1 MMTTGEKIKEERRKR
16 GLSQRELAERA
27 EMSAQQL
34 GQYENDRYL
43 PKLTTLKRI
52 ANAINPGLSM
62 FALMGDD
69 EYLEIYPEEIRT
81 KEHKPDI
88 FDDLSVGSEM
98 LATSLNI
105 SENMLVDVSG
115 YMAKMN
121 KEGQQKVVDYACDL
135 SGNPWYSKDRQ

>member
-1 MMTTGEKIKEERRKR
+1 MTTGEKIKEERRKR

-43 PKLTTLKRI
+43 PKLITLKRI
-52 ANAINPGLSM
+52 ANAIFPGLSM
-62 FALMGDD
+62 FALMGDG
-69 EYLEIYPEEIRT
+69 EYLEIYPEELR
-81 KEHKPDI
+81 HKDHNPNL
-88 FDDLSVGSEM
+88 FDDLGTGSEIM
-98 LATSLNI
+98 AASLGVP
-105 SENMLVDVSG
+105 EEMLVDVGG

-121 KEGQQKVVDYACDL
+121 KEGQQKVVDYASDL